1 MYVKPYV
8 RGCGVVE
15 TYVRVLRA
23 IKYIEASDDW
33 LSKVLG
39 VCQSS
44 LFFIFSLVSSIVL
57 KMEPDNFNISLCVY
71 QSRLR
76 SAHAPFHYATS
87 ALHGTVVP
95 SHGAAHSHAAAA
107 RGLWVEGSPGAR
119 GLKRYQPEQQ
129 IGSPYLRVG
138 GSVSLSRA

>member
-33 LSKVLG
+33 LSKVFG

-44 LFFIFSLVSSIVL
+44 LLFFSLAVIVSSIVL
-57 KMEPDNFNISLCVY
+57 KMEPDNFNIS
-71 QSRLR
+71 
-76 SAHAPFHYATS
+76 
-87 ALHGTVVP
+87 
-95 SHGAAHSHAAAA
+95 
-107 RGLWVEGSPGAR
+107 
-119 GLKRYQPEQQ
+119 
-129 IGSPYLRVG
+129 
-138 GSVSLSRA
+138 